1 MSFFLFRR
9 SLLAVACGLC
19 AAPALAQSSASSEIV
34 ITGNPLGRD
43 ATPANVGSL
52 SGADLRERGQGSL
65 GETLGSL
72 PGVSSTYFGT
82 QASRPIVRGLDGER
96 VRVLSNSLATQDAS
110 ALSYDHAVP
119 TDVLSADRI
128 EVLRGPAALLYGGS
142 AMGGVVN
149 VLDNRIP
156 REAID
161 GPQGRVQL
169 QGASGNRERSA
180 AALLETGNG
189 TQAWH
194 VDAFERSSADVRV
207 PNAAGRIPNS
217 AATARGGALGMS
229 HFGEGVRLGLSASTY
244 RSSYGTVAED
254 DTRIGMRSDRL
265 AWEGE
270 WRNPGALWESVQV
283 LGGAS
288 DYSHTEYE
296 GGAAGTVFA
305 KRGQDLRVQAR
316 HRPLLGPMGPL
327 EGVVGLQWESG
338 RFKADGEEAFVPYTR
353 SRSQALFALEEWRT
367 GWGQLQAGARIEQ
380 VAVRS
385 DGSPWSERFVAGERR
400 FDPRSASLGGHVQL
414 AGDWRATAQLA
425 HSERAPSDAELF
437 ANGPHLATHTWEKG
451 NDGLGLEKSNSLE
464 LGLERRSGPHPMKF
478 SVYESRFSNFIG
490 LMATG
495 AVKGDADLP
504 EYAFQG
510 VRARLRGW
518 EASGQSRAWTGTG
531 TGTGQGAGQ
540 GAGTLDLHWRVDQ
553 VLADNLSTGE
563 PLPRIAPWRVGL
575 SGVYK
580 FDAWQAR
587 LGFDHAAAQRRV
599 PGGSAATSAYTL
611 WHASLNYR
619 QKAAMGTVNWFAR
632 LDNLGNALAY
642 SATSIL
648 TSTVPGRVPLPG
660 RSLKLGAQWQF

>member
-1 MSFFLFRR
+1 MSFCVFRR

-19 AAPALAQSSASSEIV
+19 AAPVLAQSADSAANEII
-34 ITGNPLGRD
+34 ITGNPLGREV
-43 ATPANVGSL
+43 APASVGSL
-52 SGADLRERGQGSL
+52 SGAELRERGQASL
-65 GETLGSL
+65 GESLTGL

-96 VRVLSNSLATQDAS
+96 VRVLGNGGASQDVS

-119 TDVLSADRI
+119 TDVLSADRV

-156 REAID
+156 REAIT
-161 GPQGRVQL
+161 GVQGRVQL
-169 QGASGNRERSA
+169 QGASGNRESSG

-194 VDAFERSSADVRV
+194 VDAFERRSGDVRV

-217 AATARGGALGMS
+217 DSTTRGGALGFS
-229 HFGEGVRLGLSASTY
+229 HFGEASRLGLSASTW
-244 RSSYGTVAED
+244 RSDYGSVAED
-254 DTRIGMRSDRL
+254 QTRIGMRSDKL
-265 AWEGE
+265 ALEGE
-270 WRNPGALWESVQV
+270 WRQPLTGWQSLKLLAGS
-283 LGGAS
+283 S
-288 DYSHTEYE
+288 DYSHTEFD
-296 GGAAGTVFA
+296 AGTPGAVFS
-305 KRGQDLRVQAR
+305 KRGQDLRVEAR
-316 HRPLLGPMGPL
+316 HQPLGPL

-338 RFKADGEEAFVPYTR
+338 RLKADGQQDDVFMPYTR

-385 DGSPWSERFVAGERR
+385 DGSPWADRFAAGERR
-400 FDPRSASLGGHVQL
+400 FDPRSFSLGGHYRL
-414 AGDWRATAQLA
+414 AGEWLATGQLA

-437 ANGPHLATHTWEKG
+437 ADGPHLATHTWEKG
-451 NDGLGLEKSNSLE
+451 KGELGLEKSNSVE

-478 SVYESRFSNFIG
+478 SVYESRFSRFIG

-495 AVKGDADLP
+495 AAQGGLP
-504 EYAFQG
+504 EYAYEG

-518 EASGQSRAWTGTG
+518 EASGQSRVW
-531 TGTGQGAGQ
+531 QGAGS
-540 GAGTLDLHWRVDQ
+540 LDLHWRADQ
-553 VLADNLSTGE
+553 VQADNLSTGE

-575 SGVYK
+575 SGVYR

-599 PGGSAATSAYTL
+599 PADSAPTGGYTL
-611 WHASLNYR
+611 WHAGLNYR
-619 QKAAMGTVNWFAR
+619 QKASVGTVNWFAR
-632 LDNLGNALAY
+632 LDNLTNALAY

-648 TSTVPGRVPLPG
+648 TSTVPGRVPLQG
-660 RSLKLGAQWQF
+660 RSLRLGLQWQF

>member
-1 MSFFLFRR
+1 MSSLVFPR

-19 AAPALAQSSASSEIV
+19 AAPVLAQSNAGAANEIV
-34 ITGNPLGRD
+34 ITGNPLGREV
-43 ATPANVGSL
+43 APASVGSL
-52 SGADLRERGQGSL
+52 SGAELRERGQASL
-65 GETLGSL
+65 GESLTGL

-96 VRVLSNSLATQDAS
+96 VRVLGNGGASQDVS

-119 TDVLSADRI
+119 TDVLSADRV

-156 REAID
+156 REAIT
-161 GPQGRVQL
+161 GVQGRVQV
-169 QGASGNRERSA
+169 QGASGNRESSG

-194 VDAFERSSADVRV
+194 VDAFERRSGDVRV

-217 AATARGGALGMS
+217 DSTTRGGALGFS
-229 HFGEGVRLGLSASTY
+229 HFGEASRLGLSASTW
-244 RSSYGTVAED
+244 RSDYGSVAED
-254 DTRIGMRSDRL
+254 QTRIGMRSDKL
-265 AWEGE
+265 ALESE
-270 WRNPGALWESVQV
+270 WRQPLTGWQSLKLLAGS
-283 LGGAS
+283 S
-288 DYSHTEYE
+288 DYSHTEFD
-296 GGAAGTVFA
+296 AGTPGAVFA
-305 KRGQDLRVQAR
+305 KRGQDLRVEAR
-316 HRPLLGPMGPL
+316 HQPLGPL

-338 RFKADGEEAFVPYTR
+338 RLKADGQQDDVFMPYTR

-385 DGSPWSERFVAGERR
+385 DGSPWADRFTAGERR
-400 FDPRSASLGGHVQL
+400 FDPRSFSLGGHYRL
-414 AGDWRATAQLA
+414 AGQWLATGQMA

-437 ANGPHLATHTWEKG
+437 ADGPHLATHTWEKG
-451 NDGLGLEKSNSLE
+451 NGELGLEKSNSVE
-464 LGLERRSGPHPMKF
+464 LRLERRGGPHPMKF
-478 SVYESRFSNFIG
+478 SVYESRFSRFIG

-495 AVKGDADLP
+495 AAQGSLP
-504 EYAFQG
+504 EYAYEG

-518 EASGQSRAWTGTG
+518 EANGQSRVW
-531 TGTGQGAGQ
+531 QGAGS
-540 GAGTLDLHWRVDQ
+540 LDLHWRADRVQ
-553 VLADNLSTGE
+553 ADNLGNGE
-563 PLPRIAPWRVGL
+563 PLPRIAPWRVGI
-575 SGVYK
+575 SGVYR

-599 PGGSAATSAYTL
+599 PADSAPRGSYTL
-611 WHASLNYR
+611 WHAGLNYR
-619 QKAAMGTVNWFAR
+619 QKAPVGTVNWFAR
-632 LDNLGNALAY
+632 LDNLTNALAY

-660 RSLKLGAQWQF
+660 RSLKLGLQWQF

>member
-19 AAPALAQSSASSEIV
+19 AAPVLAQSSVAPEIV

-52 SGADLRERGQGSL
+52 SGAELRERGQASL
-65 GETLGSL
+65 GETLGAL
-72 PGVSSTYFGT
+72 PGVGSTYFGPK
-82 QASRPIVRGLDGER
+82 ASRPIVRGLDGER
-96 VRVLSNSLATQDAS
+96 VRVLSNSGATQDAS

-119 TDVLSADRI
+119 TDVLVADRI

-161 GPQGRVQL
+161 RPQGRVQL

-180 AALLETGNG
+180 AAVLETGNG

-194 VDAFERSSADVRV
+194 VDAFERNSGDVRV

-217 AATARGGALGMS
+217 AATASGGAVGMS
-229 HFGEGVRLGLSASTY
+229 HFGEGMRLGLSASTW

-265 AWEGE
+265 GWEGE
-270 WRNPGALWESVQV
+270 WRSPGALWHSVRLQ
-283 LGGAS
+283 GSAS

-296 GGAAGTVFA
+296 GAAPGTVFA
-305 KRGQDLRVQAR
+305 RRGQDLRMQAR
-316 HRPLLGPMGPL
+316 HRPLGPL
-327 EGVVGLQWESG
+327 DGVVGVQWESG
-338 RFKADGEEAFVPYTR
+338 RFKADGEEAFVPYSR

-385 DGSPWSERFVAGERR
+385 EGSPWSERFVAGERR

-437 ANGPHLATHTWEKG
+437 ANGPHLATHTWETG
-451 NDGLGLEKSNSLE
+451 NATLGLERSNSLE

-518 EASGQSRAWTGTG
+518 EASGQSRAWTR
-531 TGTGQGAGQ
+531 TGQAVVQ

-575 SGVYK
+575 SGVYRV
-580 FDAWQAR
+580 DAWQAR
-587 LGFDHAAAQRRV
+587 LGVDHAAAQRRV
-599 PGGSAATSAYTL
+599 PEGSAATAAYTL